1 MDLCIVYIGHKATE
15 TEKVREG
22 EARLEIV
29 GQLDTRCPGYVC
41 VFAGMF
47 KKEKEEY
54 LKKKKVISHELAI
67 FPAEQF
73 VVSCM

>member
-1 MDLCIVYIGHKATE
+1 MNKSDHGWKLLDTWTLG
-15 TEKVREG
+15 VREMWVFAG
-22 EARLEIV
+22 N
-29 GQLDTRCPGYVC
+29 
-41 VFAGMF
+41 FAGMF

-67 FPAEQF
+67 FPAQQF